1 MTNEGQREG
10 DSSGGELGNDR
21 ALHDQRA
28 AHYEAHWSRLRDEMA
43 PAFAAGLPLDQLL
56 ARHEVLNDSRY
67 QGFIAPQIARYLGR
81 LDQRAFA
88 GVAAPDR
95 LVVAEGR
102 YQARPRAD
110 QFAVLSAAVSGLAD
124 RQVDCIVE
132 FGAGLGVNLGRLAQV
147 LAPLGIHPTYVACEP
162 AAGGRDFAARLFAG
176 GEHRF
181 EAHEFDYLAPEFG
194 FLGRFRRIL
203 AFTCHSIEQVSVLG
217 PAFHDGLLRL
227 PLAGGL
233 HLEPV
238 GWQRFTNIA
247 AAVAEAHRSNQA
259 LQWYR
264 REYEYVLEDDRVV
277 ENAAAWAAASLYN
290 TDLLAQVGRLADAGR
305 IGLAALAFEIVGEN
319 PFNPSTLI
327 AWRPGG

>member
-1 MTNEGQREG
+1 MADEGL
-10 DSSGGELGNDR
+10 SNDR
-21 ALHDQRA
+21 ALHDERA

-43 PAFAAGLPLDQLL
+43 PAFATGLPLGHLL
-56 ARHEVLNDSRY
+56 ARHDVLNEVRY
-67 QGFIAPQIARYLGR
+67 QGFIAPQIARHLGH
-81 LDQRAFA
+81 LDRRAFA
-88 GVAAPDR
+88 EVAAPDR

-102 YQARPRAD
+102 YHARPHAD
-110 QFAVLSAAVSGLAD
+110 QFAVLRAAVSALIDPG
-124 RQVDCIVE
+124 VDCIVE
-132 FGAGLGVNLGRLAQV
+132 FGAGLGVNLARLALV
-147 LAPLGIHPTYVACEP
+147 LAPLGFNPTYVACEP

-181 EAHEFDYLAPEFG
+181 AAHEFDYLMPEFG
-194 FLGRFRRIL
+194 FLKPYRRIL

-217 PAFHDGLLRL
+217 PAFHEGLLRL
-227 PLAGGL
+227 PLAAGL

-247 AAVAEAHRSNQA
+247 AAVAEAHRSGA
-259 LQWYR
+259 GLDWYR
-264 REYEYVLEDDRVV
+264 RDYAYVLDDAHLV

-305 IGLAALAFEIVGEN
+305 IELAALAYEIVGEN

-327 AWRPGG
+327 AWRPA

>member
-1 MTNEGQREG
+1 MTNEGQRDG

-43 PAFAAGLPLDQLL
+43 PAFAAGLPLADLL
-56 ARHEVLNDSRY
+56 VRHDLLNEIRY
-67 QGFIAPQIARYLGR
+67 QGFLAPTITRYLGR
-81 LDQRAFA
+81 VDRRGFA
-88 GVAAPDR
+88 DVAAPDR
-95 LVVAEGR
+95 LIVAEGR
-102 YQARPRAD
+102 YRAGPHAD
-110 QFAVLSAAVSGLAD
+110 QFAVLQGAVAALVDEG
-124 RQVDCIVE
+124 VDCIVE
-132 FGAGLGVNLGRLAQV
+132 FGAGLGVNLARLA
-147 LAPLGIHPTYVACEP
+147 LTFGPRGFNPTYVACEP

-264 REYEYVLEDDRVV
+264 RDYEYVLEDDRVV
-277 ENAAAWAAASLYN
+277 DNSAAWAAAMLYN